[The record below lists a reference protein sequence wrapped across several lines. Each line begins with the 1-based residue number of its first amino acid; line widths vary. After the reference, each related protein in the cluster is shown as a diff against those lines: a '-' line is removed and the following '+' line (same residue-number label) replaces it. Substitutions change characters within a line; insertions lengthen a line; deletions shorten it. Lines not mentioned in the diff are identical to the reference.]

1 MYKGAKSDRAILK
14 DEGVSENL
22 FRFERTSFISI
33 RSPFLFWKQQ
43 ERRVNMIE
51 LKNVSK
57 TFSLKGKIVEA
68 VKEVNLTVEAGEIFG
83 IIGYSGAGK
92 STLIRCLNFLEVP
105 TEGEVIVNR
114 QVLNQLSPK
123 ELRLARHKIGMIFQ
137 HFNLLKTRTVF
148 DNVAYPLK
156 GQKISKEEKKEKV
169 LRLLNLVGLEDKADV
184 YPSQLS
190 GGQKQR
196 VAIARSLA
204 LNPKLMLFD
213 EPTSALDPEM
223 VKEVLDVM
231 KELGEGGMTMVIVT
245 HEMGFARQ
253 VATRAIFIDQ
263 GQVLEDTT
271 PEQLFTAPKHERT
284 KEFLAKVL

>member
-1 MYKGAKSDRAILK
+1 MIPYKEKWRDRPDEASATSTMYKGAKSYRAILK

-33 RSPFLFWKQQ
+33 RSPFLFGKQQ

-123 ELRLARHKIGMIFQ
+123 
-137 HFNLLKTRTVF
+137 
-148 DNVAYPLK
+148 
-156 GQKISKEEKKEKV
+156 
-169 LRLLNLVGLEDKADV
+169 
-184 YPSQLS
+184 
-190 GGQKQR
+190 
-196 VAIARSLA
+196 
-204 LNPKLMLFD
+204 
-213 EPTSALDPEM
+213 
-223 VKEVLDVM
+223 
-231 KELGEGGMTMVIVT
+231 
-245 HEMGFARQ
+245 
-253 VATRAIFIDQ
+253 
-263 GQVLEDTT
+263 
-271 PEQLFTAPKHERT
+271 
-284 KEFLAKVL
+284 